1 MKNSSERLTGIYMKI
16 FTYKSFSTSMALLEQ
31 IMLAAFLIKLKIAE
45 ELECKYMVYVYRC
58 AQVFRTVRVQ

>member
-1 MKNSSERLTGIYMKI
+1 
-16 FTYKSFSTSMALLEQ
+16 MALLEQ